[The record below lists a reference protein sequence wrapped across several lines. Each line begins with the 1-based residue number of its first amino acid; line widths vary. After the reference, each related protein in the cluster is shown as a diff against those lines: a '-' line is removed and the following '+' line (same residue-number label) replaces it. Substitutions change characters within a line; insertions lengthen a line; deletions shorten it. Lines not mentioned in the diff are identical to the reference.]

1 MQTSAEEAALYLKN
15 LGIEEAETGIILGT
29 GLHKLS
35 AEIKVLRKVPY
46 ADIPG
51 FCLST
56 VESHPGNLLYG
67 LLGTK
72 KVIALQ
78 GRFHFYEGYSYQQ
91 VTFPVSVMK
100 LLGVNLLFISNA
112 AGAVNPNFRKG
123 ELMQLKNHINLQV
136 ITPDLPSIEENTLPL
151 YDTRAGQ
158 LLEKIARE
166 ENITLHS
173 GTYAA
178 VTGPQLE
185 TRAEYRFLRRIG
197 ADAVGMST
205 VPEVMEANRQNIRCV
220 AVSVLTDECDPDN
233 LHPVTLEEIIAVANS
248 ADELL
253 TRLFY
258 KTILEC

>member
-1 MQTSAEEAALYLKN
+1 MQTSSEEAALYLKN
-15 LGIEEAETGIILGT
+15 LGIENAETGIILGT

-35 AEIKVLRKVPY
+35 AEIEVLLIVPY
-46 ADIPG
+46 AEIPG

-56 VESHPGNLLYG
+56 VESHPGNLIYG

-78 GRFHFYEGYSYQQ
+78 GRFHLYEGYSYHQ
-91 VTFPVSVMK
+91 VTFPVTVMK
-100 LLGVNLLFISNA
+100 LLGIKLLFISNA
-112 AGAVNPNFRKG
+112 AGAVNPDFSKG
-123 ELMQLKNHINLQV
+123 ELMQLKNHINLLGF
-136 ITPDLPSIEENTLPL
+136 TPELPASEKDTFSL
-151 YDTRAGQ
+151 YDSQAGQ

-166 ENITLHS
+166 EGITLHS

-185 TRAEYRFLRRIG
+185 TRAEYRYLRRIG

-205 VPEVMEANRQNIRCV
+205 VPEVMEAYRQNIRCI

-258 KTILEC
+258 KTILQC

>member
-1 MQTSAEEAALYLKN
+1 MQTAAEEAAHYLRSR
-15 LGIEEAETGIILGT
+15 GIDDASTGVILGT

-35 AEIKVLRKVPY
+35 AEIEVLQKVPY
-46 ADIPG
+46 AEIPG

-56 VESHPGNLLYG
+56 VESHPGNLIYG

-78 GRFHFYEGYSYQQ
+78 GRFHMYEGYNYRQ
-91 VTFPVSVMK
+91 VTFPVTVMK
-100 LLGVNLLFISNA
+100 LLGVELLFISNA
-112 AGAVNPNFRKG
+112 AGAVNPGFRKG
-123 ELMQLKNHINLQV
+123 QLMQLHGHIDLLGLKAESASTSDVNPPMYDPAAGKILQQV
-136 ITPDLPSIEENTLPL
+136 AFEE
-151 YDTRAGQ
+151 G
-158 LLEKIARE
+158 
-166 ENITLHS
+166 ITLHS

-185 TRAEYRFLRRIG
+185 TRAEYRYLRRIG

-205 VPEVMEANRQNIRCV
+205 VPEVIEASRQQIRCV

-233 LHPVTLEEIIAVANS
+233 LHPVTLEEIIAVANT

-258 KTILEC
+258 KTILLC